1 MLRFKQLADRVF
13 LQLGADDTKSAR
25 DLRAAGSDIRFAR
38 YIVEVDPLSVL
49 ALYDAFCSEHEA
61 VSVRIFQCFQGFF
74 DLFDRIFF
82 RRFDAD
88 AVKDLVRVM
97 MPLMSMVVPAA
108 AVIIMVVVVM
118 FVFML
123 MVVMMLVTAATFL
136 VIIVLMMMVMVMV
149 MVMIMIMLVTAA
161 ACLIIIV
168 MVVVVI
174 VTTAACVIV
183 IVMVRV
189 RLFFFQMVQR
199 FVNRIALFHCS
210 QDLLAVQR
218 VPICRDDRRVR
229 IVFPQQSNDLR
240 EFVLV
245 HAFGMAENDG
255 RRVFH
260 LVIKELSEIL
270 HIDFSFLRIDDGC
283 KTVQLHIR
291 KI

>member
-49 ALYDAFCSEHEA
+49 ALYDALCSEHET

-136 VIIVLMMMVMVMV
+136 VIIVLMMMVMV

-229 IVFPQQSNDLR
+229 IVFPQQGNDLR
-240 EFVLV
+240 EFLLV
-245 HAFGMAENDG
+245 HALGMAENDG

-260 LVIKELSEIL
+260 LVIKELAEIL

>member
-1 MLRFKQLADRVF
+1 
-13 LQLGADDTKSAR
+13 
-25 DLRAAGSDIRFAR
+25 
-38 YIVEVDPLSVL
+38 
-49 ALYDAFCSEHEA
+49 
-61 VSVRIFQCFQGFF
+61 
-74 DLFDRIFF
+74 
-82 RRFDAD
+82 
-88 AVKDLVRVM
+88 M
-97 MPLMSMVVPAA
+97 MPLMSMVVPTA

-136 VIIVLMMMVMVMV
+136 VIIVLMMMVMVM
-149 MVMIMIMLVTAA
+149 IMLVTAA
-161 ACLIIIV
+161 AFLLIIV

-199 FVNRIALFHCS
+199 FVNRIAFFHCS

-245 HAFGMAENDG
+245 HAFSMAENDG

>member
-1 MLRFKQLADRVF
+1 
-13 LQLGADDTKSAR
+13 
-25 DLRAAGSDIRFAR
+25 
-38 YIVEVDPLSVL
+38 
-49 ALYDAFCSEHEA
+49 
-61 VSVRIFQCFQGFF
+61 
-74 DLFDRIFF
+74 
-82 RRFDAD
+82 
-88 AVKDLVRVM
+88 
-97 MPLMSMVVPAA
+97 
-108 AVIIMVVVVM
+108 
-118 FVFML
+118 
-123 MVVMMLVTAATFL
+123 
-136 VIIVLMMMVMVMV
+136 
-149 MVMIMIMLVTAA
+149 
-161 ACLIIIV
+161 

-174 VTTAACVIV
+174 VMVVVTTAACVIV

-218 VPICRDDRRVR
+218 VPICRDDRRMR

-240 EFVLV
+240 EFLLV
-245 HAFGMAENDG
+245 HALSMAENDG

-260 LVIKELSEIL
+260 LVIKELAEIL

>member
-1 MLRFKQLADRVF
+1 M
-13 LQLGADDTKSAR
+13 
-25 DLRAAGSDIRFAR
+25 
-38 YIVEVDPLSVL
+38 
-49 ALYDAFCSEHEA
+49 
-61 VSVRIFQCFQGFF
+61 
-74 DLFDRIFF
+74 
-82 RRFDAD
+82 
-88 AVKDLVRVM
+88 
-97 MPLMSMVVPAA
+97 
-108 AVIIMVVVVM
+108 
-118 FVFML
+118 
-123 MVVMMLVTAATFL
+123 
-136 VIIVLMMMVMVMV
+136 
-149 MVMIMIMLVTAA
+149 
-161 ACLIIIV
+161 IV
-168 MVVVVI
+168 MVI

>member
-1 MLRFKQLADRVF
+1 MPFGSLLLLLFFVLPVCCEVLRFKQLADRVF

-123 MVVMMLVTAATFL
+123 MVVMMLVTTAACL
-136 VIIVLMMMVMVMV
+136 LIIVLMMMVM
-149 MVMIMIMLVTAA
+149 IMLVTAA
-161 ACLIIIV
+161 A
-168 MVVVVI
+168 
-174 VTTAACVIV
+174 
-183 IVMVRV
+183 
-189 RLFFFQMVQR
+189 
-199 FVNRIALFHCS
+199 
-210 QDLLAVQR
+210 
-218 VPICRDDRRVR
+218 
-229 IVFPQQSNDLR
+229 
-240 EFVLV
+240 
-245 HAFGMAENDG
+245 
-255 RRVFH
+255 
-260 LVIKELSEIL
+260 
-270 HIDFSFLRIDDGC
+270 
-283 KTVQLHIR
+283 
-291 KI
+291 

>member
-1 MLRFKQLADRVF
+1 
-13 LQLGADDTKSAR
+13 
-25 DLRAAGSDIRFAR
+25 
-38 YIVEVDPLSVL
+38 
-49 ALYDAFCSEHEA
+49 
-61 VSVRIFQCFQGFF
+61 
-74 DLFDRIFF
+74 
-82 RRFDAD
+82 
-88 AVKDLVRVM
+88 
-97 MPLMSMVVPAA
+97 
-108 AVIIMVVVVM
+108 
-118 FVFML
+118 
-123 MVVMMLVTAATFL
+123 
-136 VIIVLMMMVMVMV
+136 
-149 MVMIMIMLVTAA
+149 
-161 ACLIIIV
+161 

-174 VTTAACVIV
+174 VMVVVTTAACVIVIVMVVVATAACVIV

-255 RRVFH
+255 RRFFH

>member
-136 VIIVLMMMVMVMV
+136 VIIVLMMMVMIMI
-149 MVMIMIMLVTAA
+149 MIMIMLVTAA
-161 ACLIIIV
+161 ACLLIIV

-199 FVNRIALFHCS
+199 FVNRIAFFHCS
-210 QDLLAVQR
+210 QDLLAIQR

-283 KTVQLHIR
+283 KTVQPHIR

>member
-1 MLRFKQLADRVF
+1 M
-13 LQLGADDTKSAR
+13 
-25 DLRAAGSDIRFAR
+25 
-38 YIVEVDPLSVL
+38 DPLSVL

-136 VIIVLMMMVMVMV
+136 VIIVLMMMVMVM
-149 MVMIMIMLVTAA
+149 IMLVTAA
-161 ACLIIIV
+161 AFLIIIV

-229 IVFPQQSNDLR
+229 IVFPQQGNDLR
-240 EFVLV
+240 EFLLV
-245 HAFGMAENDG
+245 HALGMAENDG

-260 LVIKELSEIL
+260 LVIKELAEIL

>member
-1 MLRFKQLADRVF
+1 MLCFKQLANRVF
-13 LQLGADDTKSAR
+13 LQFGADDTKSAR
-25 DLRAAGSDIRFAR
+25 DLRAAGSNIRFAR

-61 VSVRIFQCFQGFF
+61 VSMRIFQCFQGFF

-82 RRFDAD
+82 WCFDAD
-88 AVKDLVRVM
+88 AVKDLVRVV
-97 MPLMSMVVPAA
+97 MPLMSMVMPAA
-108 AVIIMVVVVM
+108 AVIIMAVVVM
-118 FVFML
+118 FMFML

-136 VIIVLMMMVMVMV
+136 VIIVLMMMVMVM
-149 MVMIMIMLVTAA
+149 IMLVTAA
-161 ACLIIIV
+161 AFLIIIV

-270 HIDFSFLRIDDGC
+270 HIDFSFLRIDHGC

>member
-1 MLRFKQLADRVF
+1 
-13 LQLGADDTKSAR
+13 
-25 DLRAAGSDIRFAR
+25 
-38 YIVEVDPLSVL
+38 
-49 ALYDAFCSEHEA
+49 
-61 VSVRIFQCFQGFF
+61 
-74 DLFDRIFF
+74 
-82 RRFDAD
+82 
-88 AVKDLVRVM
+88 
-97 MPLMSMVVPAA
+97 
-108 AVIIMVVVVM
+108 
-118 FVFML
+118 
-123 MVVMMLVTAATFL
+123 
-136 VIIVLMMMVMVMV
+136 
-149 MVMIMIMLVTAA
+149 
-161 ACLIIIV
+161 

-174 VTTAACVIV
+174 VMVVVTTAACVIVIVMVVVATAACVIV

-218 VPICRDDRRVR
+218 VPIRRDDRRVR

>member
-49 ALYDAFCSEHEA
+49 ALYDALCSEHET

-136 VIIVLMMMVMVMV
+136 VIIVLMMMVM
-149 MVMIMIMLVTAA
+149 IMLVTAA
-161 ACLIIIV
+161 AFLIIIV

>member
-1 MLRFKQLADRVF
+1 
-13 LQLGADDTKSAR
+13 
-25 DLRAAGSDIRFAR
+25 
-38 YIVEVDPLSVL
+38 
-49 ALYDAFCSEHEA
+49 
-61 VSVRIFQCFQGFF
+61 
-74 DLFDRIFF
+74 
-82 RRFDAD
+82 
-88 AVKDLVRVM
+88 
-97 MPLMSMVVPAA
+97 MVV
-108 AVIIMVVVVM
+108 
-118 FVFML
+118 
-123 MVVMMLVTAATFL
+123 
-136 VIIVLMMMVMVMV
+136 
-149 MVMIMIMLVTAA
+149 
-161 ACLIIIV
+161 
-168 MVVVVI
+168 

-189 RLFFFQMVQR
+189 RLFFFQMVQC

>member
-1 MLRFKQLADRVF
+1 
-13 LQLGADDTKSAR
+13 
-25 DLRAAGSDIRFAR
+25 
-38 YIVEVDPLSVL
+38 
-49 ALYDAFCSEHEA
+49 
-61 VSVRIFQCFQGFF
+61 
-74 DLFDRIFF
+74 
-82 RRFDAD
+82 
-88 AVKDLVRVM
+88 
-97 MPLMSMVVPAA
+97 
-108 AVIIMVVVVM
+108 
-118 FVFML
+118 
-123 MVVMMLVTAATFL
+123 MLVTAATFL
-136 VIIVLMMMVMVMV
+136 VIIVLMMMVMVM
-149 MVMIMIMLVTAA
+149 IMLVTAA
-161 ACLIIIV
+161 AFLIIIV

-229 IVFPQQSNDLR
+229 IVFPQQGNDLR
-240 EFVLV
+240 EFLLV
-245 HAFGMAENDG
+245 HALGMAENDG

-260 LVIKELSEIL
+260 LVIKELAEIL